1 MVEGWHSR
9 CYNGK
14 TMKRDYEIIGRF
26 KCNGKHLLIVSVNGN
41 IHIMERR
48 ELKKWFGRLH
58 MERWAA

>member
-1 MVEGWHSR
+1 
-9 CYNGK
+9 
-14 TMKRDYEIIGRF
+14 MKRDYEIIGRF

-41 IHIMERR
+41 MHIMERR